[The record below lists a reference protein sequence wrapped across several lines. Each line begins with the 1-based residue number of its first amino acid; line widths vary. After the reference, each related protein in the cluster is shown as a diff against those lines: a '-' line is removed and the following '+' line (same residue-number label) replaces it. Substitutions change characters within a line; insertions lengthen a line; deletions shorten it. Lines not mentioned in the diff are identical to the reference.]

1 MTESTESLRSRG
13 GLLIGAIAA
22 LAALSGCNGDTG
34 SKAFAAAVKD
44 AIGLD
49 VKDYQ
54 ALSYPTNSFGVVT
67 TYKSP
72 GQGKAVA
79 DGDFLC
85 ATWKCLGV
93 EAAAAPTNADDVLA
107 VRLEGVEYAA
117 KGQGGTIKLTA
128 EHANEYA
135 LKVVLPKVQQVLN
148 LGVGLDSKSVVKVE
162 LELGPATKR
171 LLSKPDFLAYLEG
184 SKRQT
189 PTKIGL
195 QKAFAQGALVL
206 VVGDVV
212 INSIKATVTTSK
224 EVAPSVD
231 AKLGGLTSKVFSDA
245 EASFKVTKKLDA
257 TYEVES
263 TGPVVALRLLR
274 EQPGAGQLGASDEW
288 QDWPVVKGPTES
300 PLKSA
305 L

>member
-1 MTESTESLRSRG
+1 MTESTECLRLS
-13 GLLIGAIAA
+13 LLIGAIAA
-22 LAALSGCNGDTG
+22 VAALSGCNGDTG

-44 AIGLD
+44 AIGPD

-67 TYKSP
+67 AYKSS

-93 EAAAAPTNADDVLA
+93 ETSAAPTSVDDVLT
-107 VRLEGVEYAA
+107 VRLEGLEYAT

-128 EHANEYA
+128 ENANEYA
-135 LKVVLPKVQQVLN
+135 FKVVLPKIQQVLN
-148 LGVGLDSKSVVKVE
+148 LGVGLDSKSVVKVD

-171 LLSKPDFLAYLEG
+171 LLNKPDFIAYLEG
-184 SKRQT
+184 DKRQT
-189 PTKIGL
+189 STKVAV

-245 EASFKVTKKLDA
+245 EASFKVTRKQDA

-274 EQPGAGQLGASDEW
+274 EQPGAGQLRASADW

-300 PLKSA
+300 SLKSA